1 MKAHPTHTPARAIPA
16 PMASAGPMAAAPP
29 VATVF
34 AAMTGFAAAAVAVL
48 AAARDLAAAI
58 VFVKTAAPV
67 SATKDR
73 RGAEIVACTT
83 CLVHAFRTSP
93 RPSLLRIDKKT
104 SVFFYRKPGNRTITT
119 KCTSS
124 SSSMTNIALETKLL
138 KPPGRHS
145 TFFAHTAKARK
156 R

>member
-34 AAMTGFAAAAVAVL
+34 AAMAGFVAAATLKATAFVTVFTVTVALAAVTVGTAIVAVVTVF
-48 AAARDLAAAI
+48 AAARDLAVAI
-58 VFVKTAAPV
+58 VFAATAAPV
-67 SATKDR
+67 STKDR
-73 RGAEIVACTT
+73 RGVEIVACTT

-93 RPSLLRIDKKT
+93 RPSLLRLK
-104 SVFFYRKPGNRTITT
+104 RKHQCLSSGNQ
-119 KCTSS
+119 
-124 SSSMTNIALETKLL
+124 ETGLSQ
-138 KPPGRHS
+138 PS
-145 TFFAHTAKARK
+145 AHLRPL